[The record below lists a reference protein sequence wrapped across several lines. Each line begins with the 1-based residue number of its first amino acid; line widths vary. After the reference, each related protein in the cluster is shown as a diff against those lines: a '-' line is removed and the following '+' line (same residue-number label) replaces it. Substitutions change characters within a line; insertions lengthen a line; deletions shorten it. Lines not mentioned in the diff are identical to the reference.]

1 MREQMLKHFFLF
13 FMIKSPSWGLIR
25 MTIIALPSSLTKL
38 VYFTMV
44 EPCLGFALELTFS
57 FLPYSTGSKSDND
70 GVDPSVGFAH
80 VVNGAKKG
88 PVPREG
94 SGGSG
99 GPIPAT
105 DAENLNWLVDSDLH
119 SSFVRVKLVLQDIT
133 KIPRNHLRWV
143 IAVQALGIHSIK
155 LYKWTILKWLFWV

>member
-1 MREQMLKHFFLF
+1 
-13 FMIKSPSWGLIR
+13 
-25 MTIIALPSSLTKL
+25 MTIIALPSSLTSL
-38 VYFTMV
+38 VCFTMD
-44 EPCLGFALELTFS
+44 EACLGFALELTFS
-57 FLPYSTGSKSDND
+57 FFSYATGSKSDND

-133 KIPRNHLRWV
+133 KIPRNHLR
-143 IAVQALGIHSIK
+143 
-155 LYKWTILKWLFWV
+155 

>member
-1 MREQMLKHFFLF
+1 MLGCSNLVTNVFGFIITCLTTFIRSDSVREQ
-13 FMIKSPSWGLIR
+13 I
-25 MTIIALPSSLTKL
+25 
-38 VYFTMV
+38 
-44 EPCLGFALELTFS
+44 LTFFS
-57 FLPYSTGSKSDND
+57 LLYDQSTLYRALANYNHCPAIQPDQACLLHNGRGLFRICAGTNVFFSTGSKSDND

-133 KIPRNHLRWV
+133 KIPRNHLR
-143 IAVQALGIHSIK
+143 
-155 LYKWTILKWLFWV
+155 